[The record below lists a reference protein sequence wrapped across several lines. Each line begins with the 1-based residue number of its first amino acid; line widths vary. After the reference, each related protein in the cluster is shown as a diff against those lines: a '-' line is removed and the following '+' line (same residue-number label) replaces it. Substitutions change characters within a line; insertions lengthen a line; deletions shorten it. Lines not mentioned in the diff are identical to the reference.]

1 VKRGVTHAPVTLLF
15 AAALTGCAY
24 IGAPQSPTLDIPAK
38 ITDLVAAE
46 YGDNVRVQ
54 FTVPVLTT
62 EGLPLKNIKSVEL
75 RAGFGPN
82 PFSIYAWADG
92 AQRFDVPALGT
103 GLLGRTIP
111 INPDWIGKEIVLAV
125 HATGPKG
132 KTSDWSNLVI
142 LSIRTPL
149 PQPANLKAENADQA
163 VRLTWQGSSGHYRI
177 FRAEGGRQPQQLA
190 EADAPEYLD
199 TTAQEGKTYQY
210 LVQATGPD
218 LQQSDVSRLLP
229 QSRRLPVG
237 VSRPHQCAGIHPADR
252 AGRYTDAYMLNRE
265 SNVFPG
271 ILGRTCDRPC
281 EPACRRGRLD
291 GKPVAI
297 CRLKRVAADLRATSA
312 TCCRRIP
319 DEEERQARRLHR
331 RGSRV
336 AHGGQRPDAARLRVG
351 HRSSKSTTSPAA

>member
-1 VKRGVTHAPVTLLF
+1 MKRGVTHAPVTLVF
-15 AAALTGCAY
+15 AAALTGCAYTLTGCAY

-142 LSIRTPL
+142 LGIRTPL
-149 PQPANLKAENADQA
+149 PQPVNLKAENADQA

-177 FRAEGGRQPQQLA
+177 FRGEGGQQPQQLA
-190 EADAPEYLD
+190 EADAPEYVD
-199 TTAQEGKTYQY
+199 TTAQEGKQYQY
-210 LVQATGPD
+210 VVQATAPD
-218 LQQSDVSRLLP
+218 FQQSELSRPSEITPKDVFP
-229 QSRRLPVG
+229 PAVPAGVTAEAG
-237 VSRPHQCAGIHPADR
+237 VSSIELAWQRNTESDFKGYNVYRSVDGGPFEKIADQIAAPTYSDRQVEAGK
-252 AGRYTDAYMLNRE
+252 RYRYAISAVDLTGNE
-265 SNVFPG
+265 SQRSAVQ
-271 ILGRTCDRPC
+271 
-281 EPACRRGRLD
+281 E
-291 GKPVAI
+291 
-297 CRLKRVAADLRATSA
+297 ATA
-312 TCCRRIP
+312 
-319 DEEERQARRLHR
+319 Q
-331 RGSRV
+331 
-336 AHGGQRPDAARLRVG
+336 
-351 HRSSKSTTSPAA
+351 

>member
-1 VKRGVTHAPVTLLF
+1 MKRGVTHAPVTLLF

-218 LQQSDVSRLLP
+218 LQQSDVSKP
-229 QSRRLPVG
+229 SEITPE
-237 VSRPHQCAGIHPADR
+237 D
-252 AGRYTDAYMLNRE
+252 
-265 SNVFPG
+265 VFPPAVPAG
-271 ILGRTCDRPC
+271 VTAEAGVNSIELAWQRNTEPDFKGYNVYRSVDGGPFEKIADQIAAPTYSDHQVEAGKRYRYAISAVDLTGHESQRTGVQ
-281 EPACRRGRLD
+281 E
-291 GKPVAI
+291 
-297 CRLKRVAADLRATSA
+297 ATA
-312 TCCRRIP
+312 
-319 DEEERQARRLHR
+319 Q
-331 RGSRV
+331 
-336 AHGGQRPDAARLRVG
+336 
-351 HRSSKSTTSPAA
+351 